1 MELLNL
7 SAEYEQKLY
16 SWLPRGLN
24 AERIVFFPDA
34 CLALLEGYVELV
46 ERFAVIGYMGHLG

>member
-1 MELLNL
+1 MGPASGDGN
-7 SAEYEQKLY
+7 EYVDL
-16 SWLPRGLN
+16 
-24 AERIVFFPDA
+24 DA